1 MRGYSREVMRVL
13 ITGGAGFIGSHLAD
27 RLLAEGHEVRALD
40 NLDPQVH
47 PSGERPDY
55 LDAAVELQVGD
66 VRAHD
71 AVARALEGV
80 EQVVHFA
87 AAVGVGQSMYEIER
101 YTSINAIGAA
111 VVLEEVLE
119 RRDAIGKLLVASSM
133 SIYGEGQY
141 RNPRT
146 GEGGIAPGIRPE
158 HQLAARQ
165 WEVVADDG
173 GPLEPEPTA
182 ESKPLRPT
190 SVYAINKR
198 DHEELF
204 LSVGAA
210 YGIPAVALRFFN
222 VYGERQALSNP
233 YTGVAAIFSSRLL
246 NDNAPLVFE
255 DGEQTRDFID
265 VRDLVRGCALA
276 LSGDG
281 ADGTTVNLGTGT
293 PTSILQVA
301 RTIADGLGKELEP
314 EIAAQYRAGDIR
326 HCYADTSLAEELLG
340 FRAEISFADGMRDLL
355 AWLEGQRAVDAVDAA
370 REALVARGLAR

>member
-1 MRGYSREVMRVL
+1 MKVL

-47 PSGERPDY
+47 GNGQRPDY

-66 VRAHD
+66 VRDHA

-80 EQVVHFA
+80 DAVYHFA

-101 YTSINAIGAA
+101 YTSVNAIGAA
-111 VVLEEVLE
+111 VVLEEAVE
-119 RRDAIGKLLVASSM
+119 RRDAIGKLVVASSM

-146 GEGGIAPGIRPE
+146 GEAGIAPGLRPE
-158 HQLAARQ
+158 SQLAAKE
-165 WEVVADDG
+165 WELLAEDG

-182 ESKPLRPT
+182 ETKPLRPT
-190 SVYAINKR
+190 SVYAVNKR

-204 LSVGAA
+204 LSVGVA
-210 YGIPAVALRFFN
+210 YGLPTVALRFFN

-246 NDNAPLVFE
+246 NDHRPVVFE
-255 DGEQTRDFID
+255 DGRQTRDFID

-276 LSGDG
+276 LATDR
-281 ADGTTVNLGTGT
+281 ADGSTVNLGTGRA
-293 PTSILQVA
+293 TSILQVA
-301 RTIADGLGKELEP
+301 DAIAAGLDKEIEP
-314 EIAAQYRAGDIR
+314 EIVEQYRAGDIR
-326 HCYADTSLAEELLG
+326 HCFADTRLAQERLG
-340 FRAEISFADGMRDLL
+340 FRSEIAFGDGMRDLL
-355 AWLEGQRAVDAVDAA
+355 AWLEGQEAVDAVDAA

>member
-1 MRGYSREVMRVL
+1 MKILV
-13 ITGGAGFIGSHLAD
+13 TGGAGFIGSHLAD

-47 PSGERPDY
+47 GGADRPAY
-55 LDAAVELQVGD
+55 LDPAVELRVGD
-66 VRAHD
+66 VRDHEAVAGALAGVD
-71 AVARALEGV
+71 AVY
-80 EQVVHFA
+80 HFA

-101 YTSINAIGAA
+101 YTSVNSIGAA
-111 VVLEEVLE
+111 VVLEEIVKQ
-119 RRDAIGKLLVASSM
+119 RDSIRKVVVASSM

-146 GEGGIAPGIRPE
+146 GESGIAPGIRPE
-158 HQLAARQ
+158 SQLAAKH
-165 WEVVADDG
+165 WEVLGVDG

-182 ESKPLRPT
+182 ETKPLRPT
-190 SVYAINKR
+190 SVYAVNKR

-210 YGIPAVALRFFN
+210 YGIPSVALRFFN

-246 NDNAPLVFE
+246 NGREPVVFE
-255 DGEQTRDFID
+255 DGRQTRDFTD

-276 LSGDG
+276 LSTDA
-281 ADGTTVNLGTGT
+281 ADGQTFNLGTGRA
-293 PTSILQVA
+293 TSIVEVA
-301 RTIADGLGKELEP
+301 RTIAAGLGKEIEP
-314 EIAAQYRAGDIR
+314 EVVEQYRAGDIR
-326 HCYADTSLAEELLG
+326 HCYADTRLAEELLG
-340 FRAEISFADGMRDLL
+340 FKAEIAFEDGMRDLL
-355 AWLEGQRAVDAVDAA
+355 AWLEGQEAVDAMDAA